1 MSQNTTKLNTT
12 VNDFFNVSTTKPQ
25 FQDNLILESQKI
37 EIAQNQKKPQKIAK
51 TPKLIQQQNRSD
63 LSDLPT
69 KLKDPFVNL
78 ERKTIFLTEEQIEW
92 YNEAFYNFRKQN
104 KKAKE
109 FQFTVFLFNE
119 LAKTKLEL

>member
-12 VNDFFNVSTTKPQ
+12 VDDFFNVSTPKLQ
-25 FQDNLILESQKI
+25 SQDNLILESQKI
-37 EIAQNQKKPQKIAK
+37 EIAQNQKNTPNTIKKPKIIQRKNGK
-51 TPKLIQQQNRSD
+51 TI
-63 LSDLPT
+63 SDLPT

-78 ERKTIFLTEEQIEW
+78 ERKTIFLTEEQVEW

-119 LAKTKLEL
+119 LAKTKLEF